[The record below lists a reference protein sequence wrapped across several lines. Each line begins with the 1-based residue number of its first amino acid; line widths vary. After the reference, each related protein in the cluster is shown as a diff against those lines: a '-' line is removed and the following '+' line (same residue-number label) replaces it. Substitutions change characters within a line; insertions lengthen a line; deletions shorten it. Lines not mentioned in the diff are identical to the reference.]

1 MTLEEESAE
10 YLQQN
15 PEFECAL
22 WSEWV
27 GVVCGWEK
35 IAQPTSAEWQTLRS
49 NFYSGKMPITSV
61 DELKALRLSHQ
72 IEASNG
78 ATKGKP

>member
-1 MTLEEESAE
+1 
-10 YLQQN
+10 
-15 PEFECAL
+15 
-22 WSEWV
+22 
-27 GVVCGWEK
+27 
-35 IAQPTSAEWQTLRS
+35 
-49 NFYSGKMPITSV
+49 MPITSV

>member
-1 MTLEEESAE
+1 
-10 YLQQN
+10 
-15 PEFECAL
+15 
-22 WSEWV
+22 
-27 GVVCGWEK
+27 VVCGWEK